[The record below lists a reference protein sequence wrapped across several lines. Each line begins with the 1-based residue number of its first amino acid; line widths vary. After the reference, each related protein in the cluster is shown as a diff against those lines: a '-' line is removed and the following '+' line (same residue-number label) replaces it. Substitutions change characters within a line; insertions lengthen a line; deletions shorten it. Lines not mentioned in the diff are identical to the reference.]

1 LINPENVIVLYCSFY
16 EQSYPPTKVVFLIEN
31 EPEQGY
37 TAQAIYKDFSIFTEG
52 DTVDELKRNILD
64 SLKCHFEKEEEIPP
78 IIHYAPASYGL

>member
-1 LINPENVIVLYCSFY
+1 MTEI
-16 EQSYPPTKVVFLIEN
+16 VFLIEN

-52 DTVDELKRNILD
+52 DTVDELKSNILD

-78 IIHYAPASYGL
+78 IIRLHFVRDEIIHYAPAS